1 LPLNK
6 NHHVIPYLSGSD
18 ETSDAARNERG
29 RLALPEEIDMAEKG
43 YWHGCWRHGC
53 NEYIVARTWVETQVA
68 VDNWLNTPGSID
80 VIVRMSEGE
89 YTKEDFGKILVK
101 ELNLS
106 NIAINQLKAEN
117 TKTSKDVLANVRAV
131 DLDVNYIRWVSEYF
145 VESNW
150 WKQNKKHV
158 TAEIRKVRKVKKVMD
173 T

>member
-1 LPLNK
+1 
-6 NHHVIPYLSGSD
+6 
-18 ETSDAARNERG
+18 
-29 RLALPEEIDMAEKG
+29 
-43 YWHGCWRHGC
+43 
-53 NEYIVARTWVETQVA
+53 
-68 VDNWLNTPGSID
+68 
-80 VIVRMSEGE
+80 MSEGE

>member
-1 LPLNK
+1 
-6 NHHVIPYLSGSD
+6 
-18 ETSDAARNERG
+18 
-29 RLALPEEIDMAEKG
+29 MAEKG

-68 VDNWLNTPGSID
+68 VDKWLNTPGSID
-80 VIVRMSEGE
+80 VLVRMSEGE
-89 YTKEDFGKILVK
+89 YTKEDFGKTIVK

-106 NIAINQLKAEN
+106 NLAIEQLKSEN

-150 WKQNKKHV
+150 WKLYKKHV